1 MTADALHAVL
11 TNNVRIF
18 LLCCELRNFTSAA
31 HALGMTSSAV
41 SKAMQTFEQELGF
54 TLFERNV
61 RPLGLTPEA
70 RLLRGTLEK
79 LMGGLGEAVSQI
91 GLENHMKPAL
101 RIGMIES
108 LTNNLG
114 AAVVRRM
121 RPMLSHL
128 SILTASADVL
138 SKMLL
143 ERRLDLIVTNDHD
156 ADAFARLRR
165 IRILS
170 EPTVVLMPR
179 DAPIE
184 LTEGVPTWEELRLCG
199 LPLIRYWKDSGA
211 GRVNELFLRTQG
223 IRFTDTLEVYSNALL
238 VELVAQG
245 FGWALIRPSTMLE
258 SAHSAARVKV
268 LASPAPVLDREVY
281 IEGREDYFTREAD
294 LLRAVCE
301 ETLAEEI
308 APRLKAIAP
317 WAAQRI
323 VVGAAPT
330 E

>member
-1 MTADALHAVL
+1 M
-11 TNNVRIF
+11 
-18 LLCCELRNFTSAA
+18 
-31 HALGMTSSAV
+31 
-41 SKAMQTFEQELGF
+41 
-54 TLFERNV
+54 
-61 RPLGLTPEA
+61 
-70 RLLRGTLEK
+70 
-79 LMGGLGEAVSQI
+79 
-91 GLENHMKPAL
+91 
-101 RIGMIES
+101 
-108 LTNNLG
+108 
-114 AAVVRRM
+114 
-121 RPMLSHL
+121 
-128 SILTASADVL
+128 
-138 SKMLL
+138 
-143 ERRLDLIVTNDHD
+143 
-156 ADAFARLRR
+156 
-165 IRILS
+165 
-170 EPTVVLMPR
+170 
-179 DAPIE
+179 
-184 LTEGVPTWEELRLCG
+184 
-199 LPLIRYWKDSGA
+199 PLIRYWKDSGA